1 MCLCEAGRG
10 GSGHTVRPSWSPKAG
25 RAPQPSRSVAVPAV
39 CQEIHPGCWRKLA
52 KGPGQDSRPAVAATL
67 PQVTL
72 MQPVQ
77 RLQKPRLWN
86 LAESGRG
93 PKLWAARWASQSTVL
108 EAKIQRNGA

>member
-77 RLQKPRLWN
+77 PASETTTMELSRVWTWPKALGSSLGIP
-86 LAESGRG
+86 EYSFRG
-93 PKLWAARWASQSTVL
+93 
-108 EAKIQRNGA
+108 